1 MDKGIKYSE
10 HYMTKKAERF
20 VNKIWVLDNSRNDQP
35 VGGQMILP
43 NGCFNLA
50 IITGRGVE
58 VITKDKT
65 HILKEGIYLG
75 SQMTEKVIAN
85 IEPHSKGIVIQL
97 HAWTISFFPKLDFRK
112 FKDIVIPFDLGVLE
126 LKYNLDSELWS
137 DINHILDFTIKNF
150 EDLNEKNPQKTLTE
164 LMCLQLVDRNEKISK
179 KLKGIKYSNRA
190 LQIEFKKSTGLSR
203 KQYSKLINLRKT
215 VDSISNPESEKSNLT
230 SIAHE
235 RGYFDQTHFVK
246 TFKEIVKITPKRFN
260 AQSYLLSLKR

>member
-10 HYMTKKAERF
+10 HYMTMEAERF
-20 VNKIWVLDNSRNDQP
+20 VNKIWVLDNSSNDQA

-50 IITGRGVE
+50 IITGNGAE
-58 VITKDKT
+58 VITKNNT

-85 IEPHSKGIVIQL
+85 IESHSKGIVIQL
-97 HAWTISFFPKLDFRK
+97 HAWTISLFPQLDFRK
-112 FKDIVIPFDLGVLE
+112 FKDVVIPFDLDNLE
-126 LKYNLDSELWS
+126 LKYNLDSKLWS
-137 DINHILDFTIKNF
+137 DINHIIDFTNKNF
-150 EDLNEKNPQKTLTE
+150 EDLNKQNPQKTLTE
-164 LMCLQLVDRNEKISK
+164 LMCLQLVDQNEKISK
-179 KLKGIKYSNRA
+179 KLDGIKYSNRA
-190 LQIEFKKSTGLSR
+190 LQMEFKKYTGLTR
-203 KQYSKLINLRKT
+203 KQYSKLIHLRKT
-215 VDSISNPESEKSNLT
+215 VDIISDTEGPNSSLT

-246 TFKEIVKITPKRFN
+246 TFKEIVKITPKKFD